1 MIRYKSTVLFSLFNY
16 LLVVIFL
23 LHSCSSDKK
32 NSSEAQK
39 HTGTGNAEI
48 KYAKGFS
55 IAYYDGFKV
64 LRINSG
70 GNKVKDTAV
79 YVLLAN
85 DKPVPQ
91 GYETAQ
97 IIHTPLKSLV
107 ALSSSHIA
115 LADFAGAVP
124 AITGL
129 GSVQYVSNPQ
139 VLKRIAEGKIKETGD
154 ESTLNTELV
163 INMKPGLVMVTGNPD
178 DRFSRYSTLTSAGI
192 PVMLNSDWLETTP
205 LGKAEWVKVMGALM
219 DRELVVNEKFNAL
232 EKKYN
237 ILAELGRNAVH
248 KPKIIT
254 GMPYKDTW
262 YVPAGESFMARFFED
277 AGTTYNWSASKGTG
291 SLALSFEMVAP
302 IALQADYWLNPGALS
317 SRDEIKAV
325 DSRYQQFKSFR
336 QNKVY
341 NNNKRATVSGTND
354 YWESGT
360 VNPQLVL
367 ADLIGIFHPELLPQH
382 ELYYFKPVK

>member
-1 MIRYKSTVLFSLFNY
+1 MIRYKSTVLFSWFSY
-16 LLVVIFL
+16 LLVVVFL
-23 LHSCSSDKK
+23 LQSCSSDKK
-32 NSSEAQK
+32 NSSETQQYASNG
-39 HTGTGNAEI
+39 HADI

-55 IAYYDGFKV
+55 IAYYEGFKV

-79 YVLLAN
+79 YVLLAK

-91 GYETAQ
+91 GYQTAQ
-97 IIHTPLKSLV
+97 VIRTPLKSLV

-115 LADFAGAVP
+115 LADFADAVP

-129 GSVQYVSNPQ
+129 GSVQYVSNPK
-139 VLKRIAEGKIKETGD
+139 VLKRISEGKIKETGD

-163 INMKPGLVMVTGNPD
+163 VNMKPGLVMVTGNPD

-219 DRELVVNEKFNAL
+219 DTESVVNEKFNAL

-277 AGTTYNWSASKGTG
+277 AGTTYNWSGSKGTG

-302 IALQADYWLNPGALS
+302 VALQADFWLSPGALS
-317 SRDEIKAV
+317 SKDEIKAV

-336 QNKVY
+336 QNKIY

-367 ADLIGIFHPELLPQH
+367 ADMIAIFHPELLPQH

>member
-1 MIRYKSTVLFSLFNY
+1 MIRYKSTFLFSWFSY
-16 LLVVIFL
+16 LLVVVIV
-23 LHSCSSDKK
+23 LHSCSSDKNK
-32 NSSEAQK
+32 SSETQK
-39 HTGTGNAEI
+39 HASIGQAEI

-55 IAYYDGFKV
+55 ITYYENFKV

-79 YVLLAN
+79 YVLLAK
-85 DKPVPQ
+85 DKTVPQ

-97 IIHTPLKSLV
+97 IIRTPLNSLV
-107 ALSSSHIA
+107 GLSSSHIA
-115 LADFAGAVP
+115 LADFADAVP

-129 GSVQYVSNPQ
+129 GSLQYVSNPQ
-139 VLKRIAEGKIKETGD
+139 VLKRISEGKIKETGD
-154 ESTLNTELV
+154 ETTLNTELV

-178 DRFSRYSTLTSAGI
+178 DRFSRYSTLTSAGV

-219 DRELVVNEKFNAL
+219 DREQAVNAKFNAL

-237 ILAELGRNAVH
+237 ILAELGRNAVQ

-254 GMPYKDTW
+254 GLPYKDTW

-277 AGTTYNWSASKGTG
+277 AGTTYSWSSSKGTG

-302 IALQADYWLNPGALS
+302 VALQADFWLSPGALS
-317 SRDEIKAV
+317 SKDEIKAV

-336 QNKVY
+336 QNKIY
-341 NNNKRATVSGTND
+341 NNNKRSTVSGTND

-367 ADLIGIFHPELLPQH
+367 ADMIAIFHPELLPQH